1 MWKRIRQWA
10 RELKRDV
17 VALWLASRDP
27 RTPWFAKVM
36 ALIVAG
42 YALSPIDLIPDF
54 IPVLG
59 LIDDLLLVPLGI
71 WFAIRLIPPALLA
84 DLRER
89 AAARTRRPRSLVAAI
104 AILLLWLLAGW
115 WFADWLWAR
124 YGR

>member
-71 WFAIRLIPPALLA
+71 WFTIRLIPPALLA

-104 AILLLWLLAGW
+104 AILLLWLLAAW